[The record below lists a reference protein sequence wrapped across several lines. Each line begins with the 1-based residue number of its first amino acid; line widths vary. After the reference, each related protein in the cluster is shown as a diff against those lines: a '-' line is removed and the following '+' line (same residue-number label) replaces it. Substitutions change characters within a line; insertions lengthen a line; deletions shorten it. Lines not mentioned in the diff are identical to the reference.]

1 MAIIASQPELP
12 LLQLAS
18 EVMALDTV
26 TILGLHNLNNRTLT
40 SLVYHGS
47 PCTAFNA
54 DVSTRFAVFGS
65 STRHKN
71 INVLF
76 LEFLNICGQLL
87 EKGKKHQK
95 KLMDLQPRCCGCPV
109 ASTWTMITF
118 LRGEHI
124 KSTWRHAPVFTIA
137 AAGAQ
142 QPCYVH
148 RGSGRGFVYTRT
160 VSSIPSLW
168 SESRSVVARL
178 YHPNTEIENTCEAT
192 DHAKWNLSGIQ
203 AYRLS
208 LCSVLHVTVTMS
220 FFPGPRSSIQEQ
232 RERWEKKRSITTR
245 ELVQTEEHYCQQLE
259 LVTTYFVEILKAKG
273 TLRQDVRESIFS
285 SIKDIRS
292 VNQYEHFLQN
302 LIANTSPDHPEFQQL
317 SRAMTMVD
325 EVSQRVQN
333 NTRRHENHL
342 QLCRVQKLLKGKKT
356 KVLAAERWYIR
367 EGWLKVVPPKG
378 AEAKPKMF
386 FLFSDMLLQAK
397 RCSPLHPTNGYKFTG
412 QHAYPLQD
420 CTVEKVF
427 GHTKS
432 QGGLLSLTFPKAK
445 LLLMSSNQEDLN
457 EWYQSLSSATRNLQS
472 TQTVVHQRPELCR
485 RPPRAAADSHNTPS
499 SCSNPDRKRN
509 MLTGETSVH
518 IPKPSVERTALA
530 TQDGAEDNSNISPVH
545 ITCNGF
551 DVVVSS

>member
-1 MAIIASQPELP
+1 
-12 LLQLAS
+12 
-18 EVMALDTV
+18 
-26 TILGLHNLNNRTLT
+26 
-40 SLVYHGS
+40 
-47 PCTAFNA
+47 
-54 DVSTRFAVFGS
+54 
-65 STRHKN
+65 
-71 INVLF
+71 
-76 LEFLNICGQLL
+76 
-87 EKGKKHQK
+87 
-95 KLMDLQPRCCGCPV
+95 
-109 ASTWTMITF
+109 
-118 LRGEHI
+118 
-124 KSTWRHAPVFTIA
+124 
-137 AAGAQ
+137 
-142 QPCYVH
+142 
-148 RGSGRGFVYTRT
+148 
-160 VSSIPSLW
+160 
-168 SESRSVVARL
+168 
-178 YHPNTEIENTCEAT
+178 
-192 DHAKWNLSGIQ
+192 
-203 AYRLS
+203 
-208 LCSVLHVTVTMS
+208 MS

-292 VNQYEHFLQN
+292 VNQSLLVHLENGYIGRGFDQFCPHLHLYNTYVDNIYNASKVLRIQLKKNKAFRRFKKLQETRSEFNNNMLEDLLQLPIQRIHQYEHFLQN

-518 IPKPSVERTALA
+518 IPKPSVER
-530 TQDGAEDNSNISPVH
+530 
-545 ITCNGF
+545 
-551 DVVVSS
+551 